1 MGTPCTVNSKRG
13 LRSSGTVMWSIF
25 LIFHLNLLAHVTK
38 ADDSVPDFDCDFDMD
53 LCGWNADLTGAIS
66 WTRLSGPTPTP
77 DTGPSSDHT
86 SGSGFYLY
94 TEAGDQDYGAM
105 ATLISPSIP
114 ALGTDG
120 ACVTF
125 WYHMLGSTMGK
136 LFVYNPENNERWTK
150 SGNQGNVWLQ
160 ANAWLEPSSDATQV
174 FITGMIGGKHYSDIA
189 IDDVMIHNG
198 YVCEESS
205 PGPHDCDFEAD
216 LCAWNQDIDND
227 IDWTRASGPTGT
239 AGTGPAADHTK
250 GDETGYYIYVEPI
263 DEGSYNTARLVSDTI
278 LNSDDNGTCMEF
290 WYYMSGT
297 FYETITVYKW
307 IVGPSDQED
316 VMWQEDQSRGPQ
328 WNQVLIHFTDTDYY
342 QVTFEVE
349 TSYSSTAE
357 VALDDIVFHDGKC
370 KTPDQCTFEND
381 DCSYIPG
388 SGSDFDWTLVEA
400 NSGGSIPPT
409 DVTYNSAE
417 GHMLFADLSS
427 LTSNSLTGIVETG
440 YLDSTDADG
449 RCFQFWYYMGT
460 SGVSVL
466 MVYMETEVGQRTM
479 LWEMDGG
486 THADE
491 WHVQETNLI
500 NPSSRMKVSFE
511 ASTTDFNQGGGIAV
525 DEIWFE
531 DSPCSPF
538 GSCDFENSYC
548 TWKNDRQDDEL
559 NWQRIR
565 GPTPGEDTGA
575 DVDHTYGTAAD
586 DES

>member
-13 LRSSGTVMWSIF
+13 LRYSGTVMWSIF
-25 LIFHLNLLAHVTK
+25 LIFHLTLLAPVTK

-174 FITGMIGGKHYSDIA
+174 
-189 IDDVMIHNG
+189 
-198 YVCEESS
+198 
-205 PGPHDCDFEAD
+205 
-216 LCAWNQDIDND
+216 
-227 IDWTRASGPTGT
+227 
-239 AGTGPAADHTK
+239 
-250 GDETGYYIYVEPI
+250 
-263 DEGSYNTARLVSDTI
+263 
-278 LNSDDNGTCMEF
+278 
-290 WYYMSGT
+290 
-297 FYETITVYKW
+297 
-307 IVGPSDQED
+307 
-316 VMWQEDQSRGPQ
+316 
-328 WNQVLIHFTDTDYY
+328 
-342 QVTFEVE
+342 TFEVE

-427 LTSNSLTGIVETG
+427 LTSNSRTGIVETG

-466 MVYMETEVGQRTM
+466 KVYMETEVGQRTM

-500 NPSSRMKVSFE
+500 NPSSRMKVGRYF
-511 ASTTDFNQGGGIAV
+511 
-525 DEIWFE
+525 
-531 DSPCSPF
+531 
-538 GSCDFENSYC
+538 
-548 TWKNDRQDDEL
+548 
-559 NWQRIR
+559 
-565 GPTPGEDTGA
+565 
-575 DVDHTYGTAAD
+575 
-586 DES
+586 